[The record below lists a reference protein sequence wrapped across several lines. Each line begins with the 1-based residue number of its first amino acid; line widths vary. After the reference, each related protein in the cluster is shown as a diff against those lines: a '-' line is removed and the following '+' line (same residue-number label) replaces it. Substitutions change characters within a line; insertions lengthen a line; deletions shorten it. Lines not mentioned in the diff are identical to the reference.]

1 MGLDQYGQ
9 LRNTQIDFEKY
20 YNDKNYDP
28 TKDGFVWRKHA
39 RLQVFMAREY
49 KNQNPKEN
57 TDEHSGRMFGAD
69 MDGLG
74 FNGDENKVV
83 ITKDIVKRLEDAIKN
98 GYWDYF
104 ATDGFFWGQQF
115 QEEQVKEYKKYDKQ
129 FLKFCKDCL
138 KKDKIVEYS
147 CSW

>member
-49 KNQNPKEN
+49 KNQNPKEK
-57 TDEHSGRMFGAD
+57 TDEHSGNI
-69 MDGLG
+69 DGLG
-74 FNGDENKVV
+74 FNGDDHKVI
-83 ITKDIVKRLEDAIKN
+83 ITKDVVKRLEDAIKN
-98 GYWDYF
+98 DYWDYF

>member
-20 YNDKNYDP
+20 YSDQKHDP
-28 TKDGFVWRKHA
+28 MKDGFIWRKHA

-49 KNQNPKEN
+49 KDQNPKEDTN
-57 TDEHSGRMFGAD
+57 EHSGNI
-69 MDGLG
+69 DGLG
-74 FNGDENKVV
+74 FNGDEHKVV

-98 GYWDYF
+98 DYFDYF

-115 QEEQVKEYKKYDKQ
+115 QEESVKENKKYDKL
-129 FLKFCKDCL
+129 FLKFCKDSL
-138 KKDKIVEYS
+138 KKGKIVEYS